1 MTDQLT
7 DQSTI
12 DQRSVFGNKFGVVFF
27 ALLASLLWGWGYSG
41 TKLGYEFLRINEHD
55 TASKILFAGIRFM
68 IAGTLVLLVSLVMY
82 RKPPLLKAGEYK
94 GILLLSFFQTI
105 LQYGALYVAL
115 AYISGAKSSILN
127 QTGSFLLI
135 LFSHFLYK
143 NDAFTFPKAL
153 GCVAGFL
160 GIILIN
166 LGAGM
171 NAGFS
176 LAGEG
181 LIVVSSVSG
190 AAGYVVSKRISRAGN
205 PLIITGYQQLS
216 GGIVLSAIG
225 FFSGGKIWLA
235 GLRAA
240 GILIYLSISIA
251 AAYSLWVEL
260 LKYNDVS
267 RVSVFK
273 FAVPVF
279 GVVFSGLLLGENLF
293 KLKNWISLLL
303 VCFGI
308 VVINIRKAGY
318 EGTK

>member
-1 MTDQLT
+1 MN
-7 DQSTI
+7 
-12 DQRSVFGNKFGVVFF
+12 QRSVFDNKIGVVFF
-27 ALLASLLWGWGYSG
+27 ALLASLLWGAGYSG
-41 TKLGYEFLRINEHD
+41 TKLGYEFLRVNEHD

-68 IAGTLVLLVSLVMY
+68 IAGTLALLVSLVMY
-82 RKPPLLKAGEYK
+82 RKPPILKAGEYR
-94 GILLLSFFQTI
+94 GILVLAFFQTV
-105 LQYGALYVAL
+105 LQYGVLFIALP
-115 AYISGAKSSILN
+115 YISGAKSSILN

-143 NDAFTFPKAL
+143 NDAFTFPKVL
-153 GCVAGFL
+153 GCAAGLF

-171 NAGFS
+171 EARFT

-181 LIVVSSVSG
+181 LVIVSSVSG
-190 AAGYVVSKRISRAGN
+190 AAGYVVSKRISQAGN

-216 GGIVLSAIG
+216 GGIVLSALG
-225 FFSGGKIWLA
+225 FFAGGKVWINGA
-235 GLRAA
+235 KAV

-267 RVSVFK
+267 RVSIFK

-293 KLKNWISLLL
+293 RLKNWISLLL

-308 VVINIRKAGY
+308 VVINMKKAGY

>member
-1 MTDQLT
+1 MMKQK
-7 DQSTI
+7 
-12 DQRSVFGNKFGVVFF
+12 SVFDNKFGVVFF
-27 ALLASLLWGWGYSG
+27 ALLASLLWGAGYSG
-41 TKLGYEFLRINEHD
+41 TKLGYEFLRINDHD
-55 TASKILFAGIRFM
+55 TASKVLFAGIRFV
-68 IAGTLVLLVSLVMY
+68 IAGALVLLVSLLVY

-94 GILLLSFFQTI
+94 GILLLSFFQTV

-143 NDAFTFPKAL
+143 NDAFAFPKVL
-153 GCVAGFL
+153 GCAAGLL
-160 GIILIN
+160 GIMLIN
-166 LGAGM
+166 LGGGM
-171 NAGFS
+171 NAGFT

-181 LIVVSSVSG
+181 LIIVSSVSG
-190 AAGYVVSKRISRAGN
+190 AAGYVVSKRISHTGK

-225 FFSGGKIWLA
+225 FFTGGKIWLA
-235 GLRAA
+235 GIKAV

-260 LKYNDVS
+260 LKYNEVS

-279 GVVFSGLLLGENLF
+279 GVIFSGLLLGENLF
-293 KLKNWISLLL
+293 RLKNWISLVL

-308 VVINIRKAGY
+308 VVINLKKAGY